1 MEDNKYQDTGFPG
14 NRSDNGLTNEQS
26 KITKGKKLIPSKTK
40 FGQNTL
46 NNDRREETD
55 NEIE

>member
-40 FGQNTL
+40 FG
-46 NNDRREETD
+46 
-55 NEIE
+55 